1 MRVARLVD
9 YKKFEFSN
17 SDIIEPNDGECLL
30 KVKVVSPTRN
40 KNFAVQVLINK

>member
-1 MRVARLVD
+1 LGVVYYAFLGTA
-9 YKKFEFSN
+9 
-17 SDIIEPNDGECLL
+17 IL